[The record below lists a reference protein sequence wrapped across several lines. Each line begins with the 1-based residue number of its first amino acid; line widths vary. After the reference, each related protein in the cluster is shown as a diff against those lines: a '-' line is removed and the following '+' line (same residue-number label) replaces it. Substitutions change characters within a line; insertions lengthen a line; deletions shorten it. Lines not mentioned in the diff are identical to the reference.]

1 MKLPNWFRIIWW
13 GLLLIV
19 VSLHLFKRYPEFILG
34 KSAPVDVIVFLVWI
48 ALWLLPI
55 VSELNLFG
63 IKLKKEVEAIHKDL
77 SNRIDTLR
85 NELHNTIDIRSEVN
99 PQFTLQMPAPDAQ
112 LPRIGEQVRSAVQN
126 AMDQYGIQRTTVQ
139 PEIAVSETE
148 NYLFGVRH
156 NIERELRRIYTQRFP
171 DDNRRRYT
179 SVIAISRALTNYEVL
194 NPDLA
199 NAIREVYRACS
210 AAIHGEEVTEAQ
222 VGFIRDVAPVL
233 LSTLRAIA

>member
-1 MKLPNWFRIIWW
+1 M
-13 GLLLIV
+13 
-19 VSLHLFKRYPEFILG
+19 
-34 KSAPVDVIVFLVWI
+34 
-48 ALWLLPI
+48 
-55 VSELNLFG
+55 
-63 IKLKKEVEAIHKDL
+63 
-77 SNRIDTLR
+77 
-85 NELHNTIDIRSEVN
+85 
-99 PQFTLQMPAPDAQ
+99 
-112 LPRIGEQVRSAVQN
+112 QN
-126 AMDQYGIQRTTVQ
+126 AMDQYGIQRTSVQ
-139 PEIAVSETE
+139 PEVSVSETE

-179 SVIAISRALTNYEVL
+179 SVISISRVLTNYEVL

-222 VGFIRDVAPVL
+222 VGFVRDVAPEL